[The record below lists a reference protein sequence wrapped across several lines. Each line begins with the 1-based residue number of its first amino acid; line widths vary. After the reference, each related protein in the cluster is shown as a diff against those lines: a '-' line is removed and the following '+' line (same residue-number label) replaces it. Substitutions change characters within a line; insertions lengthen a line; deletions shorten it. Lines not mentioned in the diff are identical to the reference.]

1 MFLAIQLKMARAINK
16 ALYILISFALLYS
29 CGKDIEVLTP
39 VKDCRITGTHSQ
51 LKNEWRFLNYNSIGD
66 VISFSNQSFFS
77 YIERDKSLGTFKFL
91 YSDTEVYTKIEDT
104 IFCKLLRGN
113 KIIRKLSLKNNFI
126 ESIVDSQN
134 RRHILFYYTNGYLTR
149 EEYLSFTDKRLF
161 FSKDYVQDEGELFDY
176 YNVVQNDILYLENKL
191 ISKFFGLGEKYGKLK
206 NLKIKAINTTGVIYR
221 DEEYN
226 FRYETNERGLI
237 SKKIVEEVK
246 QGLYKDTVSYT
257 YTCKF

>member
-1 MFLAIQLKMARAINK
+1 MFLVILQKMVKTINK
-16 ALYILISFALLYS
+16 ALYILICFVILHS

-51 LKNEWRFLNYNSIGD
+51 LNNEWRFLNYNSDGD

-77 YIERDKSLGTFKFL
+77 YVERNKSSGTFKFL
-91 YSDTEVYTKIEDT
+91 YSDTEVYTKIKDT

-113 KIIRKLSLKNNFI
+113 RIIRKLYIKNNVI
-126 ESIVDSQN
+126 ESIVDSQY
-134 RRHILFYYTNGYLTR
+134 RRHILFYYTNDYLTR

-161 FSKDYVQDEGELFDY
+161 FSKDYIQDEGELFDY

-226 FRYETNERGLI
+226 FKYEINERGLI
-237 SKKIVEEVK
+237 AKKIVEEIT
-246 QGLYKDTVSYT
+246 QGTYKDTVSYT
-257 YTCKF
+257 YTCRF